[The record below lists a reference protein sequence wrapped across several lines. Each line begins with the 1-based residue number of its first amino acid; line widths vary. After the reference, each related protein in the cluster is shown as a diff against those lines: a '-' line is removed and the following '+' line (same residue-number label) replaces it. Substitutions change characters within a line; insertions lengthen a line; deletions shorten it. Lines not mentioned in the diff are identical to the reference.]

1 MFSRKQHEML
11 VYIDR
16 KLRSTGFSPSL
27 DEIKQAL
34 TLKSKIGIYRLIT
47 ALEGRGLISRLH
59 GLAPGLKVR
68 HVQEDAPP
76 HTTEATPGEI
86 WSSITSAVIPGS
98 FAHVTTGEPLV
109 DDQPQFEMS
118 QGGHIAACFPYEMTR
133 EPAGTAA
140 LDPTEPIERNFSHA
154 SHIATALRI
163 VAYAM
168 DRGYLHPETMQHQ
181 EFVQQAI
188 RHAHL
193 LVANGLVLTGPAFAA
208 AASDTADG
216 PAIILPQEARAA
228 KIIANSPPAR
238 QHILVV
244 DDATDVLVT
253 LEAFLA
259 NSGFVV
265 VTAANGDAAL
275 RIIASDPLIAVLV
288 TDFAMP
294 GLSGVDLIA
303 QAVSMRPNLKSLL
316 ITAYPNVDGLAELSS
331 RVVVLHKPFRR
342 TALIEQVS
350 ILVAEARP
358 TQLEDVMEMV
368 MLAPELTK

>member
-1 MFSRKQHEML
+1 
-11 VYIDR
+11 
-16 KLRSTGFSPSL
+16 
-27 DEIKQAL
+27 
-34 TLKSKIGIYRLIT
+34 
-47 ALEGRGLISRLH
+47 
-59 GLAPGLKVR
+59 
-68 HVQEDAPP
+68 
-76 HTTEATPGEI
+76 
-86 WSSITSAVIPGS
+86 
-98 FAHVTTGEPLV
+98 
-109 DDQPQFEMS
+109 
-118 QGGHIAACFPYEMTR
+118 
-133 EPAGTAA
+133 
-140 LDPTEPIERNFSHA
+140 
-154 SHIATALRI
+154 
-163 VAYAM
+163 
-168 DRGYLHPETMQHQ
+168 
-181 EFVQQAI
+181 
-188 RHAHL
+188 
-193 LVANGLVLTGPAFAA
+193 
-208 AASDTADG
+208 
-216 PAIILPQEARAA
+216 LPQEAHTA

-294 GLSGVDLIA
+294 GLSGDDLIA

-342 TALIEQVS
+342 AALIEQVS